1 MADGPAPSRASQA
14 ARCRSS
20 LSEYPP
26 RRCACSIGPR
36 SSNPFFLLGDVA
48 DRDLAEFCAVA
59 SGADAAAD
67 ISSVGRALFDAP
79 DWQARLA
86 AALGAERDTI
96 RQWQRPRS
104 TFGPGHPVWD
114 DLLALVSRRRAEV
127 VRAEEEL
134 RKWLRRNRGIPPDRE

>member
-1 MADGPAPSRASQA
+1 MPPIAIAHRFAAIALGGSLHYLKGGVRRGRNAPSLR
-14 ARCRSS
+14 RPPISS
-20 LSEYPP
+20 
-26 RRCACSIGPR
+26 RGGPR
-36 SSNPFFLLGDVA
+36 T
-48 DRDLAEFCAVA
+48 
-59 SGADAAAD
+59 
-67 ISSVGRALFDAP
+67 LFGGL

-86 AALGAERDTI
+86 AALGVDRDTV